1 MTWPAVVA
9 WIIIVVGI
17 LPRSPIYLVYIF
29 FGLGAFKSLS
39 LLPERQRRTPSTSML
54 RRFPRL

>member
-9 WIIIVVGI
+9 WIIIFVGI
-17 LPRSPIYLVYIF
+17 LPRSRIYLLYSF

-39 LLPERQRRTPSTSML
+39 LLPEGSVALLPQAL
-54 RRFPRL
+54 RRFPRR